1 MPSLRSRYPH
11 GFSVHEI
18 DTFDMR
24 GACEPRN
31 VLRERTPLHALLQV
45 VGDPIRHKFEWQL
58 AAFMLAVKPDNM
70 KTVARG
76 DRLRVNQTWFERK
89 QGAFEFGRCL
99 TGCNLTEVA
108 ALRSRRASRVG
119 LRQRGE
125 LFWML
130 THDGERRFR
139 RSTGLRVTRRIGL
152 ARGEQNMSR
161 FVDVR

>member
-1 MPSLRSRYPH
+1 MSERRKVLIGISRSNRLSLRLRYLH
-11 GFSVHEI
+11 GFISARELDSL
-18 DTFDMR
+18 DTR
-24 GACEPRN
+24 GAREPRN

-76 DRLRVNQTWFERK
+76 DQLRANQTWFERK

-108 ALRSRRASRVG
+108 TLRSR
-119 LRQRGE
+119 
-125 LFWML
+125 
-130 THDGERRFR
+130 
-139 RSTGLRVTRRIGL
+139 
-152 ARGEQNMSR
+152 
-161 FVDVR
+161 